1 MSNVNGVT
9 GDSADIDIR
18 LQISG
23 NKFHEQQYHN
33 NGKPKP
39 KPKSVPDEHI
49 SPLFIVKGSTLITK
63 FMKKEV
69 LPIFGVP
76 DGRNDCLISR
86 SRRWGNP
93 MKYLIKRR

>member
-1 MSNVNGVT
+1 MSNVNGVA

-23 NKFHEQQYHN
+23 NKFHEQQYYN

-39 KPKSVPDEHI
+39 KPKPEPKSVPDEHI
-49 SPLFIVKGSTLITK
+49 SQRFIVKGSTLMNK
-63 FMKKEV
+63 FMKEEV

-76 DGRNDCLISR
+76 GGRNDYLISLQTV
-86 SRRWGNP
+86 GQP
-93 MKYLIKRR
+93 QEIFD